1 LTYSDYIKGGLRYS
15 SADQDSFLP
24 SAIQR
29 YHQLFMPVLQLLLG
43 MLASLG
49 PKHTTAAHQVIIIS
63 ISEYLTINEYIVAGP

>member
-1 LTYSDYIKGGLRYS
+1 
-15 SADQDSFLP
+15 
-24 SAIQR
+24 
-29 YHQLFMPVLQLLLG
+29 MPVLQLLLG